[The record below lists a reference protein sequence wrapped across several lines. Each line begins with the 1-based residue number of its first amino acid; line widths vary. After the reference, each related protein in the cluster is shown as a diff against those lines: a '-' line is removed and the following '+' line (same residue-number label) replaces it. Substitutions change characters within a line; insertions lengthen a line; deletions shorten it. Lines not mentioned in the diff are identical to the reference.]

1 MRIKWRLPARRA
13 ARRGTHHGAVGL
25 PVGGKHSLPGPYPK
39 FLGEIMRVVVM
50 LLTLVVGVVLA
61 GCEKTD
67 FEKKSES
74 DANARRIF
82 NLKKESSKE

>member
-1 MRIKWRLPARRA
+1 
-13 ARRGTHHGAVGL
+13 
-25 PVGGKHSLPGPYPK
+25 
-39 FLGEIMRVVVM
+39 MRVVVL

-82 NLKKESSKE
+82 NLKRESSKQ

>member
-1 MRIKWRLPARRA
+1 LTLVLAPHGAA
-13 ARRGTHHGAVGL
+13 ARAHLNLQGN
-25 PVGGKHSLPGPYPK
+25 
-39 FLGEIMRVVVM
+39 IMRVVVM

-82 NLKKESSKE
+82 NLKKESSKQ

>member
-1 MRIKWRLPARRA
+1 MTLVLVPHGLA
-13 ARRGTHHGAVGL
+13 ARAHLNLQGN
-25 PVGGKHSLPGPYPK
+25 
-39 FLGEIMRVVVM
+39 IMRVVVM

-82 NLKKESSKE
+82 NLKKESSKQ

>member
-1 MRIKWRLPARRA
+1 
-13 ARRGTHHGAVGL
+13 
-25 PVGGKHSLPGPYPK
+25 
-39 FLGEIMRVVVM
+39 MRVVFM
-50 LLTLVVGVVLA
+50 LLTLVVGVVLV

-82 NLKKESSKE
+82 NLKRESSKD

>member
-1 MRIKWRLPARRA
+1 
-13 ARRGTHHGAVGL
+13 
-25 PVGGKHSLPGPYPK
+25 
-39 FLGEIMRVVVM
+39 MRVIVM

>member
-1 MRIKWRLPARRA
+1 MRRRCPPALGRRVRPSGA
-13 ARRGTHHGAVGL
+13 SSESSGEEAGGLSGKPVLELSNQVIRG
-25 PVGGKHSLPGPYPK
+25 
-39 FLGEIMRVVVM
+39 
-50 LLTLVVGVVLA
+50 LTLVVGVVLA

-82 NLKKESSKE
+82 NLKKESSKD

>member
-1 MRIKWRLPARRA
+1 LTLARAPHGLA
-13 ARRGTHHGAVGL
+13 ARAHLNLQGN
-25 PVGGKHSLPGPYPK
+25 
-39 FLGEIMRVVVM
+39 IMRVVVM

-82 NLKKESSKE
+82 NLKKESSKQ